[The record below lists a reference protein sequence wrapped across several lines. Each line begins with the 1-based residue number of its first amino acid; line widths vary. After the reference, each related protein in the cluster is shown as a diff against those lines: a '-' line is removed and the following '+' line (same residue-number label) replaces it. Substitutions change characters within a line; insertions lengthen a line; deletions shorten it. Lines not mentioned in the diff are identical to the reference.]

1 MSDTVTARPLV
12 RIDGSDQAP
21 ACFSPGWIPN
31 IDVFPELSDAL
42 RENQRLRAAWDAASV
57 RRRELEEH
65 AEADAK
71 RRKTAMRDAYLS
83 GAEDAQM
90 EAEDETLKAELVA
103 AKEHSQAA
111 VSAFIEH
118 INQTIALVAEHG
130 QGWSDDIAAYNANIN
145 AEIAAVLDKTRELR
159 ERFGNFARLDH
170 WIERTVSGASFP
182 PDHFPYAEIQ
192 APPSGNPE
200 QEEARLREFME
211 RSYAGGMPGA
221 TLISDEQG
229 KRLEEQ
235 VLSPGDTPT
244 EESITAAHLQDDDLV
259 DWLMGCGMF
268 DGKPRPSA
276 EQVVM
281 AAGDDPEIAQR
292 LIDAERTANPETT
305 RQAVIDQLTHIVSG
319 GTRV

>member
-57 RRRELEEH
+57 RRRELEEY
-65 AEADAK
+65 AEAEAK
-71 RRKTAMRDAYLS
+71 RRKTALRDAYLS

-130 QGWSDDIAAYNANIN
+130 QGWSD
-145 AEIAAVLDKTRELR
+145 
-159 ERFGNFARLDH
+159 
-170 WIERTVSGASFP
+170 
-182 PDHFPYAEIQ
+182 
-192 APPSGNPE
+192 
-200 QEEARLREFME
+200 
-211 RSYAGGMPGA
+211 
-221 TLISDEQG
+221 
-229 KRLEEQ
+229 
-235 VLSPGDTPT
+235 
-244 EESITAAHLQDDDLV
+244 ES
-259 DWLMGCGMF
+259 
-268 DGKPRPSA
+268 RP
-276 EQVVM
+276 
-281 AAGDDPEIAQR
+281 
-292 LIDAERTANPETT
+292 TT
-305 RQAVIDQLTHIVSG
+305 RTS
-319 GTRV
+319 TPR